1 LAEGAFAP
9 VKVLDVCRWGL
20 LVLFVAVGVGATTAV
35 VVGWQFGRVA
45 SDSAKISTLEGSK
58 KSESTGSARA
68 LEDSAIESSREAVS
82 DIGSGAGSA
91 VEVVGEGVGGAV
103 EHVGGGV
110 GDAAA
115 EVAQSAGQAAEQ
127 VGEGA
132 GQATKQAGGATQ
144 EAGQAARAV
153 GDSTGQA
160 AQGVGDA
167 TEQATG
173 GAQED
178 PGQIVEGTA
187 APGGPVLSETTN
199 EAGSNVEQTL
209 SKSGEVSEKVV
220 VAGEAST
227 NTGVC
232 EQKGKVQVTHAAER
246 RAEELGGDL
255 SQVEGTG
262 SGGCIKEQR

>member
-1 LAEGAFAP
+1 MAEGAFAP

-58 KSESTGSARA
+58 SETTSPARA
-68 LEDSAIESSREAVS
+68 LEDTAIESSREAVS

-91 VEVVGEGVGGAV
+91 VEVVGEGAGGTV
-103 EHVGGGV
+103 EYVGGGV
-110 GDAAA
+110 GEVAA
-115 EVAQSAGQAAEQ
+115 EAPQSVGQAFEQ

-178 PGQIVEGTA
+178 PGKIVEGTA